1 MGNKIS
7 IATSNV
13 FQEDLKKVNELVNNI
28 INADNTFVNSDY
40 NFLSKDVC
48 KKHTLVLESELNKH
62 LKVSLNELGSGMFLI
77 PNNDNSETKQKIC
90 KKISSHY
97 MKILYLLTLIK
108 YVYDLE
114 HHGDYSIAGIVFRNL
129 KIEDDILS
137 IKYCG
142 MPQRDYSRSSTVTNS
157 ATTVSDKRVNFQQL
171 EGLSFFVDYVLDK
184 EESKA
189 FMNAWKAILE
199 RKNKTAVKK
208 QLCNLLNKKSIDKGL
223 ASSLEEAYKT
233 KYNDAIMLGG
243 SSQEYLVNIAKD
255 NPVFLKEYCYDVKQ
269 IIIKLGTSTS
279 KCVENAVNT
288 MKNNYEKN
296 IGCMEK
302 LLYSLVSV
310 KTKQAKQYE
319 LKDITKTELDDIA
332 IKVKSTICMFYIQ
345 SLLDYQNL
353 LDIAK
358 SNHSIQ
364 LNEQ

>member
-7 IATSNV
+7 IATANV
-13 FQEDLKKVNELVNNI
+13 FQEELKKVNELVNNI
-28 INADNTFVNSDY
+28 INTENTFVNPDY

-48 KKHTLVLESELNKH
+48 KRHTLVFESELSKH

-77 PNNDNSETKQKIC
+77 PNNENSETKQKIC

-97 MKILYLLTLIK
+97 MKTLYLLTLIK

-142 MPQRDYSRSSTVTNS
+142 MAQKDYSRGVSTDGMT
-157 ATTVSDKRVNFQQL
+157 DKRINFKQL
-171 EGLSFFVDYVLDK
+171 EGLSFFVEYVLDK
-184 EESKA
+184 QESKV
-189 FMNAWKAILE
+189 FMGAWRAILE
-199 RKNKTAVKK
+199 RKNKNVVKR
-208 QLCNLLNKKSIDKGL
+208 QLCLLLNRKTIDRGL

-243 SSQEYLVNIAKD
+243 SAELLSSIAKD
-255 NPVFLKEYCYDVKQ
+255 NPVFLRDYCYDVKQ
-269 IIIKLGTSTS
+269 IVVRLGTDSC
-279 KCVENAVNT
+279 KAVEKTVTT
-288 MKNNYEKN
+288 MKKNYQKN
-296 IGCMEK
+296 INCIEK
-302 LLYSLVSV
+302 VMYSLVDV
-310 KTKQAKQYE
+310 KQRQIKEYQ
-319 LKDITKTELDDIA
+319 LKDLTKAELEAITDRI
-332 IKVKSTICMFYIQ
+332 KSTICMFYVQ

-358 SNHSIQ
+358 SNHTIQ
-364 LNEQ
+364 LNE

>member
-7 IATSNV
+7 IASANV

-77 PNNDNSETKQKIC
+77 PNNENSESKQKIC

-114 HHGDYSIAGIVFRNL
+114 HHGDYSIAGIMFRNL
-129 KIEDDILS
+129 KIEEDILS

-142 MPQRDYSRSSTVTNS
+142 MPQRDYSQHNVE
-157 ATTVSDKRVNFQQL
+157 AAPDKRINFQQL
-171 EGLSFFVDYVLDK
+171 EGLSFFVEYVLDK
-184 EESKA
+184 EESKT
-189 FMNAWKAILE
+189 FMGAWKSILE
-199 RKNKTAVKK
+199 RKNKGIVKR
-208 QLCNLLNKKSIDKGL
+208 QLCTLLNKKNIDKGL
-223 ASSLEEAYKT
+223 SYSLEQAYKL

-243 SSQEYLVNIAKD
+243 SPEFLVNIAKD

-269 IIIKLGTSTS
+269 IVVQLGTNSS
-279 KCVENAVNT
+279 KDVEKALNT
-288 MKNNYEKN
+288 MKQNYTKN
-296 IGCMEK
+296 LNSVEK
-302 LLYSLVSV
+302 LLYQLVCV
-310 KTKQAKQYE
+310 KQRQTKEYE
-319 LKDITKTELDDIA
+319 LKDITKVELDEVA
-332 IKVKSTICMFYIQ
+332 GKMKSTICIFFIQ

-364 LNEQ
+364 LNE